1 MNLLKHK
8 ETTYQ
13 NSKNPTSNLD
23 SPKENIKENIK
34 ESIYTLP
41 DFIKKETWD
50 NFLELRL
57 KMKAAPTEHAK
68 GLLIKKLEELRSAG
82 NDPNLVLEQSTMN
95 NWKGLILLKNE
106 QTGGKHDVHPKYI
119 IE

>member
-50 NFLELRL
+50 NFLEMRL
-57 KMKAAPTEHAK
+57 K
-68 GLLIKKLEELRSAG
+68 
-82 NDPNLVLEQSTMN
+82 
-95 NWKGLILLKNE
+95 
-106 QTGGKHDVHPKYI
+106 
-119 IE
+119 IESGAHGTCQGITD